1 MVLTPGFLAAASEGL
16 QTILVHPNGAVEFG
30 MPGVGGKVQQVRIEF
45 GLPSIAAS
53 GRTREGAVR
62 RSQWET
68 NGIRYTQTV
77 LWKGTPTN
85 APVEASPVLLIEIEG
100 LNTATEYRE
109 ATASLSLHINGR
121 PLELELRAGAV
132 YDATRPDSAPLAALE
147 VPESGIK
154 AARGRTLQFYG
165 FMPPSINGSMTLK
178 WPLGTLA
185 KGSLEWLHDLELQQ
199 VLREAARKPQPDPK
213 APKLLF
219 SEETPRRDH
228 PGTEG
233 SAG

>member
-1 MVLTPGFLAAASEGL
+1 MVLTPCFLAAASEGP
-16 QTILVHPNGAVEFG
+16 QTILVHPNGVVEFG
-30 MPGVGGKVQQVRIEF
+30 MPGVGGKVQQVRVEF
-45 GLPSIAAS
+45 GLPSTPAF
-53 GRTREGAVR
+53 GRAREGAVR

-77 LWKGTPTN
+77 LWKDTPTN

-109 ATASLSLHINGR
+109 ATASLSLQINGR
-121 PLELELRAGAV
+121 SLELELRAGAV
-132 YDATRPDSAPLAALE
+132 YDATRPDSAPLAVLE
-147 VPESGIK
+147 IPESGIK
-154 AARGRTLQFYG
+154 AARGKTLHFCG

-199 VLREAARKPQPDPK
+199 ALREAARRPQAEPK
-213 APKLLF
+213 APKLHF
-219 SEETPRRDH
+219 TEEAPGRD
-228 PGTEG
+228 
-233 SAG
+233 